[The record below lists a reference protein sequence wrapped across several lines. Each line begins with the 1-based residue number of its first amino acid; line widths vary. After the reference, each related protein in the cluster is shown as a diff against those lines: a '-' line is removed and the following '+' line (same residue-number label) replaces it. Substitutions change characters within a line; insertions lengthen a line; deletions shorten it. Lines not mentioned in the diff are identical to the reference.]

1 MKKLLLAA
9 VGMLAGLS
17 ASAAETV
24 LWEGSV
30 ALEYN
35 GTPKIEA
42 SKCADFEVGGT
53 IVNYYEITGSD
64 YTALGM
70 IPGSWGDFPG
80 KWGATNAVPAGST
93 MKTSDPLT
101 AEVVEKMKSVGFM
114 YMGHSVTLKKVVY
127 KTPEGPVDPT
137 QLLRDPVT
145 INTESGSVSI
155 EYDKI
160 VAAGGVVGGGVQV
173 DYTGEAG
180 KNFYIDFLHQGDADN
195 QYTWCRF
202 SAATLI
208 ETDGRTILVLSQS
221 VLDELNTYSKTLIVQ
236 GGFVSISNIKVVL
249 PADMPEIKDEV
260 TLSQAEATI
269 VKGDELQLTAKVKH
283 L

>member
-1 MKKLLLAA
+1 
-9 VGMLAGLS
+9 
-17 ASAAETV
+17 
-24 LWEGSV
+24 
-30 ALEYN
+30 
-35 GTPKIEA
+35 
-42 SKCADFEVGGT
+42 
-53 IVNYYEITGSD
+53 
-64 YTALGM
+64 
-70 IPGSWGDFPG
+70 
-80 KWGATNAVPAGST
+80 
-93 MKTSDPLT
+93 
-101 AEVVEKMKSVGFM
+101 M

-160 VAAGGVVGGGVQV
+160 VAAGGVVGGGIQV
-173 DYTGEAG
+173 NYTGETG

-269 VKGDELQLTAKVKH
+269 VKGDELQLTAKVKPADATVTWSSSDEAVATVDATGKVTAIAAGTATITATTGKATAKCVVTV
-283 L
+283 LNEAVSIKLTR